1 MMDFYRV
8 YTVIRRDGIP
18 VGYWNRECLLETIDE
33 SSKDQAMW
41 ESLGQT
47 IINDP
52 PINITWENL
61 DDMIEKYN
69 LVLDFRWEK
78 KKKGRVIYFNHKNE
92 YPNKKSQMP
101 IKEWKEP
108 LNLTFQLGFQ
118 KLTDTKSLKSVLEWP
133 EVEKTIKFLQ
143 ERVLTNLKSY
153 DIITTQS
160 RKET

>member
-1 MMDFYRV
+1 M
-8 YTVIRRDGIP
+8 G
-18 VGYWNRECLLETIDE
+18 
-33 SSKDQAMW
+33 
-41 ESLGQT
+41 
-47 IINDP
+47 
-52 PINITWENL
+52 
-61 DDMIEKYN
+61 
-69 LVLDFRWEK
+69 K

>member
-1 MMDFYRV
+1 MDFYRV

-18 VGYWNRECLLETIDE
+18 VGYWNREYLLETIDE
-33 SSKDQAMW
+33 SSKDPTMW
-41 ESLGQT
+41 ESLGQVV
-47 IINDP
+47 IDDP

-61 DDMIEKYN
+61 DEMIEKYN

-78 KKKGRVIYFNHKNE
+78 KKKGRVIYFNHKNK
-92 YPNKKSQMP
+92 YPNKKSQKP
-101 IKEWKEP
+101 IKEWKEE

-118 KLTDTKSLKSVLEWP
+118 KLTDTKSLKSILEWP
-133 EVEKTIKFLQ
+133 EVDKTIKFLQ
-143 ERVLTNLKSY
+143 ERVLTNLESY